1 VPSFQAP
8 ETRKNPT
15 AESPQ
20 HRATTMVA
28 LQEGMLQEEIKIRL

>member
-1 VPSFQAP
+1 VPSSQAP

-20 HRATTMVA
+20 HRATTMGA
-28 LQEGMLQEEIKIRL
+28 LEEMLQKEIKIRL